1 MTKKEMIDAILETFP
16 KDRPQPTRI
25 EVEMMFESF
34 CDVAAAELIGGGE
47 IYLQKLGKLKVRE
60 TSARKGHNPQ
70 TGEEMDIPA
79 GKKVVFVPGKDF
91 KEAMKADIDE
101 QSQE

>member
-1 MTKKEMIDAILETFP
+1 
-16 KDRPQPTRI
+16 
-25 EVEMMFESF
+25 MMFESF

-79 GKKVVFVPGKDF
+79 GKKVVFVPGKEFRASISGKD
-91 KEAMKADIDE
+91 
-101 QSQE
+101 

>member
-1 MTKKEMIDAILETFP
+1 MTKKEMVDAILETFP
-16 KDRPQPTRI
+16 KDRPQPSKI
-25 EVEMMFESF
+25 EVEMMLESF

-47 IYLQKLGKLKVRE
+47 VYLQKLGKLKVRE

-79 GKKVVFVPGKDF
+79 GKKVVFVPGKEFRASISGKD
-91 KEAMKADIDE
+91 
-101 QSQE
+101 